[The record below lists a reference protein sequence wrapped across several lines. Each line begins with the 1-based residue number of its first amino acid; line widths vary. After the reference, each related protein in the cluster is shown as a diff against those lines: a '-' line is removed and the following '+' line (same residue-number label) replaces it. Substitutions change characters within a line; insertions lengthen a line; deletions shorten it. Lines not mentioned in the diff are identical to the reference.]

1 MAETVL
7 TESFD
12 FVQRA
17 VAEFVDIID
26 TLADQLGDDDIRK
39 LILADLGLD
48 PTSGAQLEIPAQNL
62 DSVRAYLDRTDTDL
76 EAFLAVV
83 DDAAQ
88 ILDAIASFIEVA
100 SAEPT
105 AEDAVRELVFELVM
119 FSSLLQYRYKYPT
132 ALALA
137 EMLGLVDYGLE
148 NYDQFRVITDQIGRT
163 FGALGS
169 IGSGL
174 LDALFGWKVG
184 DATIL
189 KSEDDA
195 RAISDLFLLPFAGVL
210 TYLMVKEKP
219 TRLDG
224 SALLYGWD
232 ILEPDSPQAG
242 DIISNRILSLDFKA
256 KYSEA
261 EKKLLTLGQQF
272 SDTLDNRTVTAAL
285 RDAFSDAGHALGTEP
300 LVVVKRPGKK
310 WLIVD
315 DDRFTIR
322 KEGDA
327 INVFDQPAK
336 AEVSRLVGVSFVP
349 RDDGGPGLFIAV
361 GAGEE
366 ATIPLDSDWSVKL
379 AGRAPAALGFFL
391 SFDDI
396 GDSRLFGPTDVALSL
411 SFTKKDELLPR
422 RARLPD
428 IQGTDISFG
437 SFEFGVSL
445 TTKKIE
451 LKAISKN
458 NTLLISGESADGF
471 IRRSLPAGKI
481 RADFSVG
488 LALELM
494 EPSLRFTEGT
504 RIEVVIPLGK
514 EVLGVRIVYVTLA
527 LTPVG
532 DGTETRL
539 GIEVSSS
546 LSMKFGPFTS
556 AIDRIGLKATLPP
569 PKDEGG
575 SVDWSEAFRFKP
587 PTGVGFAIDASAVSG
602 GGFLFFDRDR
612 EEYAGVLQLRLFER
626 FWLKAIGLI
635 TTKLPDGTDG
645 FSILAIASVE
655 FDPGYQLVWGF
666 TLEGVGL
673 LVGVNRSM
681 VLDVLREGVRN
692 GTLDTILFPDD
703 PVRDAPRLISAL
715 RTVFPPTP
723 DRHVFGFLLS
733 LSWAGLKNSFD
744 IDLGVVLEVPSPVR
758 LVILG
763 QVAIFL
769 PTKKLGVVDIRFDVV
784 GIWDQAAQS
793 ISVDAAL
800 RDSNVG
806 GFPLTGEM
814 AARGSWGND
823 RVFIVAAG
831 GVHPSFN
838 PPAALPA
845 LKRLQIALGGGDNP
859 RLRLLGYLAITANT
873 FQVGAKAELFAK
885 ASGFTLEGWAGVDAL
900 FEFDPFKVIVDFSAG
915 VKISRGSRVL
925 FSLTLEGT
933 LEAFSP
939 IRVKGKVKFKIFF
952 VKFSIPVNLT
962 LGNPKAVVL
971 QAADVLAELIS
982 ALEERTNWAGELS
995 GRRESIV
1002 TLRDLPS
1009 DDALLVHPLGS
1020 LSVRQQVVPLDVDID
1035 LFRSARPTGG
1045 RRFEITSFEV
1055 NGSAVARSAARE
1067 FFAPAQFFEMSDDEK
1082 LARPSFEEL
1091 PAGTVADSDA
1101 FTHGQAVPSD
1111 LTYETILIDKGNDR
1125 VRRLPRY
1132 DLSQVVLEAVAVF
1145 GASGEAPG
1153 RTGGPGKYRVESLGI
1168 RVAEQAWSVAG
1179 VDDLEPPE
1187 GDTVTGTYTE
1197 VLGALRRRQA
1207 ERPSETRRLQIVGAH
1222 ERVTP

>member
-7 TESFD
+7 SESYD
-12 FVQRA
+12 FVQRV
-17 VAEFVDIID
+17 VAGFVEIID
-26 TLADQLGDDDIRK
+26 GLATHLGDDDIRA

-48 PTSGAQLEIPAQNL
+48 PTSGAQLDIPAQNL
-62 DSVRAYLDRTDTDL
+62 DSIRAYLNRTDTDL

-83 DDAAQ
+83 DDAAP
-88 ILDAIASFIEVA
+88 IIDAIGSFIEVA
-100 SAEPT
+100 SADPIG
-105 AEDAVRELVFELVM
+105 EDAVRELVFELVA
-119 FSSLLQYRYKYPT
+119 FSSLLQYRYEHPT

-137 EMLGLVDYGLE
+137 EMLAVVDYGLE
-148 NYDQFRVITDQIGRT
+148 NYDLFRLQVEQIGRT

-184 DATIL
+184 DATVL
-189 KSEDDA
+189 KSEADA
-195 RAISDLFLLPFAGVL
+195 RALSDLFLLPFASVL
-210 TYLMVKEKP
+210 TYLMLKKKP
-219 TRLDG
+219 TRLQE

-232 ILEPDSPQAG
+232 ILDPDAPQPG

-256 KYSEA
+256 KYAES
-261 EKKLLTLGQQF
+261 EKKLLTVGAQF
-272 SDTLDNRTVTAAL
+272 SDTLDNHTVTDAL
-285 RDAFSDAGHALGTEP
+285 KDAFSGAGHALGSDP

-315 DDRFTIR
+315 ADRFTLR
-322 KEGDA
+322 KADA
-327 INVFDQPAK
+327 GIEVFDQPAK
-336 AEVSRLVGVSFVP
+336 AEVSRLAGIAFVP

-366 ATIPLDSDWSVKL
+366 ATIPLNNDWSVKL
-379 AGRAPAALGFFL
+379 SGKATAALGFFL

-396 GDSRLFGPTDVALSL
+396 GDSQLFGPGDVALSL
-411 SFTKKDELLPR
+411 AFRKKDELLPR

-428 IQGTDISFG
+428 IEGTDISFG

-445 TTKKIE
+445 TTKKLE
-451 LKAISKN
+451 LRAVSKN

-471 IRRSLPAGKI
+471 VRRSLPAGKI

-488 LALELM
+488 LALELL

-504 RIEVVIPLGK
+504 RVEVVIPLGK

-532 DGTETRL
+532 KDTDTRL
-539 GIEVSSS
+539 GIEASTS
-546 LSMKFGPFTS
+546 LSLKFGPFTS
-556 AIDRIGLKATLPP
+556 AIDRIGLAATLPP
-569 PKDEGG
+569 PKDENDRT
-575 SVDWSEAFRFKP
+575 DWSEAFRFKP
-587 PTGVGFAIDASAVSG
+587 PTGVGFAIDAAAVSG

-612 EEYAGVLQLRLFER
+612 EEYGGVLQLRLFER

-635 TTKLPDGTDG
+635 ATKLPDGTDG

-655 FDPGYQLVWGF
+655 FDPGFQLVWGF

-715 RTVFPPTP
+715 RTVFPTTR

-744 IDLGVVLEVPSPVR
+744 IELGVVLEVPSPVR

-763 QVAIFL
+763 QVAVYL
-769 PTKKLGVVDIRFDVV
+769 PTKKFGIVDIRCDVV
-784 GIWDQAAQS
+784 GIWDQAAKS

-800 RDSNVG
+800 RDSKVG
-806 GFPLTGEM
+806 GFPLTGEL
-814 AARGSWGND
+814 AARGSWSTE
-823 RVFIVAAG
+823 RVFIIAAG

-838 PPAALPA
+838 PPASLPT
-845 LKRLQIALGGGDNP
+845 LKRLQVALGGGDNP
-859 RLRLLGYLAITANT
+859 RLRLLGYLAITSNT

-900 FEFDPFKVIVDFSAG
+900 FEFDPFRMVVDFSAG

-925 FSLTLEGT
+925 FSLTLEGK
-933 LEAFSP
+933 LEAFTP
-939 IRVKGKVKFKIFF
+939 IRVSGKVKFKIFF

-962 LGNPKAVVL
+962 LGNARTAVLEAV
-971 QAADVLAELIS
+971 DVQSELIA
-982 ALEERTNWAGELS
+982 ALSDRRNWAGELT
-995 GRRESIV
+995 GRRDSIV
-1002 TLRDLPS
+1002 TVRDAPS
-1009 DDALLVHPLGS
+1009 EDALMVHPLGA
-1020 LSVRQQVVPLDVDID
+1020 LSVRQQVVPLDLDID
-1035 LFRSARPTGG
+1035 VFRSARPTGA
-1045 RRFEITSFEV
+1045 RRFAITSLEV
-1055 NGSAVARSAARE
+1055 NGSAVARRTARE
-1067 FFAPAQFFEMSDDEK
+1067 FFAPAQFFELSDDEK

-1101 FTHGQAVPSD
+1101 FTHGQAVESD

-1132 DLSQVVLEAVAVF
+1132 DLSQFVLEAVAVF
-1145 GASGEAPG
+1145 GAAGEAPG
-1153 RTGGPGKYRVESLGI
+1153 RTGGPGKYRVASLGI
-1168 RVAEQAWSVAG
+1168 RVAGQAWSVAG
-1179 VDDLEPPE
+1179 IDDLEAPE
-1187 GDTVTGTYTE
+1187 EDAVTGTYTA
-1197 VLGALRRRQA
+1197 VFAALRRRQA
-1207 ERPSETRRLQIVGAH
+1207 ERPAETRRLQIVGLH

>member
-1 MAETVL
+1 MADTVL
-7 TESFD
+7 TESYD

-17 VAEFVDIID
+17 VAEFVDVIE
-26 TLADQLGDDDIRK
+26 TLAEHLGDEDIRK

-48 PTSGAQLEIPAQNL
+48 PTSGAQLEIPAQNM

-88 ILDAIASFIEVA
+88 IIDAIASFIEVA
-100 SAEPT
+100 SAEPNG
-105 AEDAVRELVFELVM
+105 EDAIRELVFELVM

-132 ALALA
+132 ALAVA
-137 EMLGLVDYGLE
+137 EMLAVVDYGIE
-148 NYDQFRVITDQIGRT
+148 NYDQLRVVTEQLGRILS
-163 FGALGS
+163 GLGN

-174 LDALFGWKVG
+174 LDTVFGWKVG
-184 DATIL
+184 DATVL
-189 KSEDDA
+189 TTEDDA
-195 RAISDLFLLPFAGVL
+195 RTLSDLFLIPFAGVL
-210 TYLMVKEKP
+210 TYVMVKKKP

-232 ILEPDSPQAG
+232 ILDPDDPQPG
-242 DIISNRILSLDFKA
+242 DAISNRILSLDFKA
-256 KYSEA
+256 KYAEA
-261 EKKLLTLGQQF
+261 EKKLLTLGQQL
-272 SDTLDNRTVTAAL
+272 SDTLDARTVTDAL
-285 RDAFSDAGHALGTEP
+285 KDAFADAGHALGSEP
-300 LVVVKRPGKK
+300 LVVVKQPGKK

-315 DDRFTIR
+315 EDRFTIR

-327 INVFDQPAK
+327 INVFDQPPK
-336 AEVSRLVGVSFVP
+336 AEVSRLVGITFVP
-349 RDDGGPGLFIAV
+349 RDDGGPGLFVAV

-366 ATIPLDSDWSVKL
+366 ATIPLSNDWSVKL
-379 AGRAPAALGFFL
+379 AGKAPAALGFFL
-391 SFDDI
+391 NLDDV
-396 GDSRLFGPTDVALSL
+396 GASQFFGPGDVSLSL
-411 SFTKKDELLPR
+411 AFSRKDQLVLR

-428 IQGTDISFG
+428 IDGTDISFG

-445 TTKKIE
+445 TTQKIE
-451 LKAISKN
+451 LKAVSKS

-481 RADFSVG
+481 QADFSVG
-488 LALELM
+488 LALELL

-532 DGTETRL
+532 EGTETRL
-539 GIEVSSS
+539 GIEASAS
-546 LSMKFGPFTS
+546 LSLKFGPFTS
-556 AIDRIGLKATLPP
+556 AIDRIGLAATLPP
-569 PKDEGG
+569 PRDEDDE
-575 SVDWSEAFRFKP
+575 VDWSQAFRFKP

-602 GGFLFFDRDR
+602 GGFLFFDRDS

-635 TTKLPDGTDG
+635 STKLPRGEDG

-655 FDPGYQLVWGF
+655 FDPGFQLVWGF
-666 TLEGVGL
+666 TLEGAGL

-715 RTVFPPTP
+715 RTVFPTTP

-744 IDLGVVLEVPSPVR
+744 IELGVVLEVPSPVR

-769 PTKKLGVVDIRFDVV
+769 PTKKLGVVDVRFDVV

-814 AARGSWGND
+814 AARGSWGTE
-823 RVFIVAAG
+823 RVFIIAAG

-900 FEFDPFKVIVDFSAG
+900 FEFDPFRFVADFSAG

-933 LEAFSP
+933 LEAFTP
-939 IRVKGKVKFKIFF
+939 IRVSGNVRFRIFF

-962 LGNPKAVVL
+962 LGNARTAVLEAV
-971 QAADVLAELIS
+971 DVQAELIA
-982 ALEERTNWAGELS
+982 ALSDRTNWAGELT
-995 GRRESIV
+995 GRRDSIATV
-1002 TLRDLPS
+1002 RDTLP
-1009 DDALLVHPLGS
+1009 DDALMVHPLGA
-1020 LSVRQQVVPLDVDID
+1020 LSVRQQVVPLDIDIE
-1035 LFRSARPTGG
+1035 LFRSARPAGVK
-1045 RRFEITSFEV
+1045 RFAITALEV
-1055 NGSAVARSAARE
+1055 NGSAVARRTARE
-1067 FFAPAQFFEMSDDEK
+1067 YFAPAQYFELSDDEK

-1101 FTHGQAVPSD
+1101 FAHGQAVVSD
-1111 LTYETILIDKGNDR
+1111 LTYETILIDRGNDR

-1145 GASGEAPG
+1145 GASGEAAG
-1153 RTGGPGKYRVESLGI
+1153 QSGGPGKYRVESLGI
-1168 RVAEQAWSVAG
+1168 RVAEPAWSVAG
-1179 VDDLEPPE
+1179 IDDLEPPE
-1187 GDTVTGTYTE
+1187 DDSPAGTYTE
-1197 VLGALRRRQA
+1197 VLAALRRRRA
-1207 ERPSETRRLQIVGAH
+1207 ERPAETRGLQIVGVH